1 MTLTGTPK
9 RKKMTSTPWCDHN
22 VHPALPHLPRRQ
34 SIQSRVV
41 MPIIPGCLLCLTVTC
56 PLSAQT
62 QHIPRLVQISTQ
74 LRITHPAPSVH
85 ERLYIPTDS
94 PTPGKCLPM
103 QTISASVPPTRTNQL
118 TTAALIA
125 QLRPPSSRTD
135 SPSVKTQLICSHLIR
150 HQLFLNQDDQAILM
164 FPPFL

>member
-1 MTLTGTPK
+1 MILTGTLK
-9 RKKMTSTPWCDHN
+9 RRKMTSTPWCDHN

-41 MPIIPGCLLCLTVTC
+41 MPINPGCLLYLTVTC

-62 QHIPRLVQISTQ
+62 QRIPRSVQISTQ

-85 ERLYIPTDS
+85 ERLYIPKDS
-94 PTPGKCLPM
+94 PTQGKCLPM
-103 QTISASVPPTRTNQL
+103 QPISASMATPTNRP

-125 QLRPPSSRTD
+125 QTCPPPSPTD
-135 SPSVKTQLICSHLIR
+135 SPSLKTQLICSPPIV
-150 HQLFLNQDDQAILM
+150 HQLSRNQGGQAILI
-164 FPPFL
+164 FLPYL